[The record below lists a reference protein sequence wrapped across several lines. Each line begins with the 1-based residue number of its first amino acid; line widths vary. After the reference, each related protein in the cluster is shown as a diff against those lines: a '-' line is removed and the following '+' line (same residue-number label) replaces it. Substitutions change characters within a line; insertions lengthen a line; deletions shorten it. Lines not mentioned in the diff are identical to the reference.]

1 MRKETVAKTIAIQK
15 LQFGLGKPSDYDLT
29 NAEELFDLITGDNP
43 FYFFPLTLQ
52 DDIGSEDDLLNIS
65 EDLNRLY
72 DVAYSAIVLWEEL
85 SED

>member
-29 NAEELFDLITGDNP
+29 NAEELFDLLTGDDP
-43 FYFFPLTLQ
+43 FHFLPLTLQ
-52 DDIGSEDDLLNIS
+52 DDIGIEDDLLNIS

-72 DVAYSAIVLWEEL
+72 DVAYSAIVLWEAL